1 MSMYQDKNGFYDVY
15 GPLVYPWWKTT
26 VFQLIMFLMCIV
38 FFLFIGFFLYK
49 RLYKKRSLT
58 DLEQLILHRTL
69 LERKQNSAVILYDS
83 AFRVLKS
90 FFPELSQKSSLTGQ
104 ELVILIKNWQHKD
117 LLDNST
123 DQLVSLVMRVER
135 VRFGG
140 EDVGWDVVYD
150 DTDYVIAMA
159 KKIQSISKK

>member
-1 MSMYQDKNGFYDVY
+1 MYQDKNGFYDVY

-26 VFQLIMFLMCIV
+26 VAQLIMVFMCIALLV
-38 FFLFIGFFLYK
+38 FVGFFLYK
-49 RLYKKRSLT
+49 RLYKKRSVN

-69 LERKQNSAVILYDS
+69 LEKKQNSAVILYDCAS
-83 AFRVLKS
+83 RVLKT
-90 FFPELSQKSSLTGQ
+90 FFPEVSQKSSLTAQ

-123 DQLVSLVMRVER
+123 DQLVSLVVRAER

-140 EDVGWDVVYD
+140 EDVAWDVVYD